1 MAPVPRDV
9 PWPKDGHRTADNRND
24 PRSHQDQD
32 GTGAVAIVGFSFTFP
47 QDVTSSV
54 SFWDLLMESRNT
66 VTKFPQDRLSAD
78 ALYHPDRNRR
88 GQVSQ

>member
-1 MAPVPRDV
+1 MAPLPPDV
-9 PWPKDGHRTADNRND
+9 PWPKDGHRTANNRND
-24 PRSHQDQD
+24 LQSHQNQD
-32 GTGAVAIVGFSFTFP
+32 EMGAVAIVGFSFTFP
-47 QDVTSSV
+47 QGVTSSD

-66 VTKFPQDRLSAD
+66 VTKVPHDRLSVD